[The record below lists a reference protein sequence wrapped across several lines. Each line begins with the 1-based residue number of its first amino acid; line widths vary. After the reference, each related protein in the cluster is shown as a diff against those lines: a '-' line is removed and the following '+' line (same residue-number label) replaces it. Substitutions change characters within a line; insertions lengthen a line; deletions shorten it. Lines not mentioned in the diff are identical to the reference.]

1 MKVQRRIEGGWAK
14 RERKER
20 RKKERKDR
28 RK

>member
-1 MKVQRRIEGGWAK
+1 MKVQRRIEEGWAK